1 MKRIAISL
9 LFALLFALGMAGHAV
24 TVQQVDE
31 GDHLAVNWNSRV
43 KK

>member
-9 LFALLFALGMAGHAV
+9 LFALLFALGMVGHAV
-24 TVQQVDE
+24 TVQQVDGGE
-31 GDHLAVNWNSRV
+31 KIVVNWNSRV